1 MVLIAVSNSEF
12 IGYACFIVGAVVLL
26 TGVAVGLFTSLKGP
40 VKGTTDDAREK
51 LQTARTALEVMPD
64 RVDDAKEAQPGSD
77 TAEQAAEDVKG
88 KAAEARTAVQQV
100 QDIIS
105 ALPENLRFAG
115 VLILIGTALM
125 SVATIQFG
133 GVSLF

>member
-1 MVLIAVSNSEF
+1 MALIAVSNSEF
-12 IGYACFIVGAVVLL
+12 IGYACFILGAIVLL
-26 TGVAVGLFTSLKGP
+26 TGVGVGLFTSLKGP
-40 VKGTTDDAREK
+40 VKGTTDAAKEK
-51 LQTARTALEVMPD
+51 LQTARTALQMMPD
-64 RVDDAKEAQPGSD
+64 KVDDAKEAQPGSD
-77 TAEQAAEDVKG
+77 RADRAAEDAKERT
-88 KAAEARTAVQQV
+88 AEAKTAVQQV

-115 VLILIGTALM
+115 LLVLIGTALM